1 MDAKELLKE
10 RAELYANVLQ
20 FKKNKRVPIHS
31 NFWTWKTLDAGYKLS
46 EALYD
51 VNILAKINE
60 EFNERYQFDSYNDLG
75 TRNPLATQDALG
87 GGYHKIDESDEA
99 LVVDDHHLMEREEYK
114 ELAKNPMGV
123 YWARVFKRYCKSGI
137 TVGEMKNAVKVYSEF
152 SRFSAGTLDTCINKW
167 GAMKSSKYIFSVPFE
182 TLFNTLRGM
191 KEVSLDVRKCK
202 QEMKEAMD
210 VMFAT
215 STRPLI
221 EQAAKDNE
229 LTGFMCSINIGF
241 LAHSVLSVDQFAEL
255 YWPYVKEILD
265 VLIAHNK
272 ALFIFGES
280 HMLRFAEFFQDI
292 PRGHIL
298 YQLEQDDIFEVRKRL
313 PNMAVVGGMP
323 TELLG
328 RGTKQECVDYAKRL
342 IDTLG
347 DGFVLSQN
355 KMMSFRR
362 DATRENVLAVN
373 EFVRNYR
380 Y

>member
-1 MDAKELLKE
+1 VDAKELLKE
-10 RAELYANVLQ
+10 RTELYANVLQ
-20 FKKNKRVPIHS
+20 FKKNKRVPVQS

-51 VNILAKINE
+51 VKVLAKINE
-60 EFNERYQFDSYNDLG
+60 EFNERYQFDSYLDLG
-75 TRNPLATQDALG
+75 TRNPLAAQEALG
-87 GGYHKIDESDEA
+87 GGYHKIDQSDEA
-99 LVVDDHHLMEREEYK
+99 IIVDDHYVMERDEYK
-114 ELAKNPMGV
+114 ELAKNPVGF
-123 YWARVFKRYCKSGI
+123 YWSKVFKRYCKSGI

-152 SRFSAGTLDTCINKW
+152 SQFSASTIDTCINKW
-167 GAMKSSKYIFSVPFE
+167 GALKPAKYMLSVPFE

-210 VMFAT
+210 VVFETAT
-215 STRPLI
+215 MPLV
-221 EQAAKDNE
+221 EQAAKDD
-229 LTGFMCSINIGF
+229 LTGFICAVNIGF

-255 YWPYVKEILD
+255 YWPYVKRILD
-265 VLIAHNK
+265 VLAAHNK

-292 PRGHIL
+292 PKGRIL

-313 PNMAVVGGMP
+313 PNLSIVGGMP

-328 RGTKQECVDYAKRL
+328 RGSKQECVDYAKKL

-355 KMMSFRR
+355 KMMSFRK
-362 DATRENVLAVN
+362 DAVRENVLAVN

>member
-1 MDAKELLKE
+1 MDTKELFKE

-20 FKKNKRVPIHS
+20 FKKNKRVPIQS

-51 VNILAKINE
+51 VNVLARIND
-60 EFNERYQFDSYNDLG
+60 EFNARYQFDSYLDLG
-75 TRNPLATQDALG
+75 TRNPLATQDVLG
-87 GGYHKIDESDEA
+87 GGYHKIDASDEA
-99 LVVDDHHLMEREEYK
+99 VVVDDHHLMERDEYK
-114 ELAKNPMGV
+114 ELAKNPMGF
-123 YWARVFKRYCKSGI
+123 YWTKVFKRYCKNGI
-137 TVGEMKNAVKVYSEF
+137 TVGEMKKAAKVYDEF
-152 SRFSAGTLDTCINKW
+152 SRFSAGTIDACINRW
-167 GAMKSSKYIFSVPFE
+167 GALKPAKYMLSVPFE

-210 VMFAT
+210 VIFETFTWPAVQQ
-215 STRPLI
+215 SV
-221 EQAAKDNE
+221 KDD
-229 LTGFMCSINIGF
+229 LTGFICAINIGF

-255 YWPYVKEILD
+255 YWPYVRRILD
-265 VLIAHNK
+265 TLAAHNK

-280 HMLRFAEFFQDI
+280 QMLRLAEFFQDI
-292 PRGHIL
+292 PKGHIL

-313 PNMAVVGGMP
+313 PNLAVVGGMP

-328 RGTKQECVDYAKRL
+328 RGTRQECIDYAKKL

-355 KMMSFRR
+355 KMISFRK